1 MTEPVSWSLTAGG
14 ASGAGVNAAGQTAG
28 DATVSASLTLEAQTD
43 PRDLALQIDDVAK
56 VTFLA
61 ISSTLT
67 DGSVGVRAGPG
78 DFTALTGPILL
89 FGGAVGLFAADL
101 STLTVQNTSA
111 TDTADLTVL
120 IGLTL

>member
-1 MTEPVSWSLTAGG
+1 
-14 ASGAGVNAAGQTAG
+14 VNAAGETAG
-28 DATVSASLTLEAQTD
+28 DATVSVAVTLDAGAG
-43 PRDLALQIDDVAK
+43 PRDLALQIDDVGK

-78 DFTALTGPILL
+78 DFTDLTGPILL
-89 FGGAVGLFAADL
+89 FGGAVSLFAPDL
-101 STLTVQNTSA
+101 STLTVRNESQA
-111 TDTADLTVL
+111 EAADLTVL